1 MKTFAHA
8 RSLRK
13 FGGDSSAFV
22 AEPLEPRQML
32 TADLAVSFQEF
43 SVPSPMVPGDR
54 FNAGVIIDNN
64 GPMAA
69 VGLVSINFFLS
80 TDISFDSND
89 VNIGSYPSLPISLSS
104 GDFGDFSDQV
114 RIPAT
119 MTPGNYFLLVR
130 ITPNQQIGD
139 TNQSNNVAASDDF
152 FPLEIK
158 FGNLPGRGN
167 AILEQVDPEGT
178 IVQFQLFD
186 GGMGTVS
193 QGDDGRFD
201 INVTGAGANSRLGIA
216 ASGGDGIVD
225 IDDIVIAGSVSSITG
240 TSVRLLGSLSVSGTL
255 GTLTLGN
262 VGGTAAEVSITI
274 GQAGVATVIALG
286 AVTNASISTPGA
298 IESLSVASWTDSASS
313 PTDLIEAQ
321 WLNSLISTG
330 AFGASI
336 DLSGRMGNFPTLGTA
351 EIGGSLTG
359 GSWNIVGRG
368 GSIVARTSTVRWS
381 ASFTLQLSLLDI
393 ENTFRGTI
401 AAKNF
406 LAVNVGIDMLGA
418 KILAGAK
425 LGNDGRLGGTGD
437 AADRFGFG
445 RVDSLTVGRR
455 MRNSI
460 VGAGLDPVN
469 GVFNDGN
476 DRIKQVN
483 KSRIGDVTIV
493 GNMAPSARIVAGR
506 FTGEATVQGVTIDT
520 AVDQRFRLT
529 DTFGPSSEFISADT
543 TVTPSLIR
551 VRFGDNQAVL
561 RSSIGDGDIR
571 IDAPGGAFSLL
582 VELVSI
588 SRTTDG
594 TPMVVTYRFTPPGGT
609 WDPSENGT
617 YSIVLLANEVFDVA
631 GNPAGGGIAVVL
643 GTFDVLV

>member
-13 FGGDSSAFV
+13 FRGDSSAFV

-89 VNIGSYPSLPISLSS
+89 VNIGSYPSLPISVSS

-336 DLSGRMGNFPTLGTA
+336 DLSGRMGKFPTLGTA